1 MLKDVGPPS
10 LLASLGTIAKSGK
23 QVNCRNYRRM
33 DTDNQVRIHNAILL
47 KHKKVGNNAKSN
59 HRKECRDD
67 HSKKSKADRGRQVYD
82 VTSRCN

>member
-33 DTDNQVRIHNAILL
+33 ETEDGAQVHNAIFLSD
-47 KHKKVGNNAKSN
+47 KEVGNNAKSS
-59 HRKECRDD
+59 HRK
-67 HSKKSKADRGRQVYD
+67 
-82 VTSRCN
+82 